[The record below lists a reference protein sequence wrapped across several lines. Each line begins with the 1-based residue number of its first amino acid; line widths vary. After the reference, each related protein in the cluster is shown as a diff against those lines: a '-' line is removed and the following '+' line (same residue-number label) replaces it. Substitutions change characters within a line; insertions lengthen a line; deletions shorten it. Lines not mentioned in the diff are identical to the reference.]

1 MRNKL
6 CSIIIRTYNE
16 ERWITHCLDAVFSQT
31 YKNFEVI
38 IVDNVSTDGTLK
50 RISMFDID
58 KVVTCKEYLP
68 GKSLNLGIREANG
81 EYLIFLSGHCIP
93 KNEKWLF
100 ELVKNFKDEK
110 VAGIYGRQEPLAF
123 TSDSDKR
130 ELAVIFGRDKKVQLK
145 DSFFHN
151 ANSAIRMNL
160 WHKQPFD
167 ENITNIEDRL
177 WAENILKKGYKII
190 YEPEASVY
198 HYHGIHQDGN
208 ETRLA
213 NHVRI
218 LKNLSSGIEDNL
230 HVAAGKLNII
240 AIIPY
245 RGDVLK
251 KGQVKLFD
259 HTIEYAHRSKLIN
272 KVIVTT
278 DNHKTAEHSLK
289 IGAEAPFI
297 RKKLLSED
305 FIDIETVLQ
314 YSLEKIEDKG
324 IIPDLIVYLEITYP
338 FRSSKLIDNAIEQL
352 LLNGFDTVIACNKEF
367 KPILRQVDNRY
378 ELIDKVNTIPRKY
391 RQPVYI
397 ELKGLCTVTYPE
409 YIRQGTLHGTEL
421 GLFEVDNEL
430 SGIEIR
436 DKNSI
441 ELFEILK
448 NAQKVK

>member
-352 LLNGFDTVIACNKEF
+352 LLNGFDTVIACKKEY
-367 KPILRQVDNRY
+367 KSILKQVNDRY
-378 ELIDKVNTIPRKY
+378 ELYNMDSTVPRKY
-391 RQPVYI
+391 KKPVYL
-397 ELKGLCTVTYPE
+397 ELKGLCTITYPE
-409 YIRQGTLHGTEL
+409 YIRLGTLHGREL
-421 GLFEVDNEL
+421 GVLEINNEI
-430 SGIEIR
+430 SSIEIR
-436 DKNSI
+436 NEKN
-441 ELFEILK
+441 LEIFNVLK
-448 NAQKVK
+448 DVSF